1 MTQGA
6 RPLSQRALRGQAQK
20 ERTRATIIRSAI
32 PIFVERGPYAPVIDD
47 FAKAAGVSRGTFYN
61 YFLSTRELL
70 DACLEVLFDQ
80 LIAQIDP
87 VVATETNPVI
97 RLAVGGRLFYRGISS
112 EPVFRTLLGAV
123 SGVGA
128 LAEEF
133 GRKDIAQAIK
143 EELIDVG
150 DVNLATALMHGT
162 TVFML
167 RAAEPQGTPEEQA
180 DAVMEIILRGLGVTP
195 GLMRRAL
202 RRTLPALA
210 PLTLDVVSSAQNT

>member
-1 MTQGA
+1 MTQSA
-6 RPLSQRALRGQAQK
+6 KPLSQRALRGQAQK
-20 ERTRATIIRSAI
+20 ERTRATIIYSAI
-32 PIFVERGPYAPVIDD
+32 PIFVERGPHEPVIDD

-80 LIAQIDP
+80 LITQINP
-87 VVATETNPVI
+87 VVAAESNPVI

-123 SGVGA
+123 SSVGA

-133 GRKDIAQAIK
+133 GRKDIAEAI
-143 EELIDVG
+143 EQQLIEVQDPEL
-150 DVNLATALMHGT
+150 ARALMHGT

-167 RAAEPQGTPEEQA
+167 RAPVTAVTAPNQA
-180 DAVMEIILRGLGVTP
+180 DAVMQVILKGLGVKP

-202 RRTLPALA
+202 ARPLPELA
-210 PLTLDVVSSAQNT
+210 PLSLDFVRAN